1 MKRERERER
10 EREAEEG
17 EAIKWVL
24 RKSGALL
31 LHWTG
36 LVFKISLCRKLK
48 K

>member
-1 MKRERERER
+1 MRRERERL
-10 EREAEEG
+10 EEG

-36 LVFKISLCRKLK
+36 LVFKISLCRNI
-48 K
+48 